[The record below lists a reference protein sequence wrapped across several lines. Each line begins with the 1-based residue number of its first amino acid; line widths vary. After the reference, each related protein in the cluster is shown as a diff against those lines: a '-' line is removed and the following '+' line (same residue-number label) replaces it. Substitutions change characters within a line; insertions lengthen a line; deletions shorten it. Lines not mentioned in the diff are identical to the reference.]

1 MDYITTDGEYEA
13 TYIERRS
20 RFIAVA
26 RSVANVEEGLEFLK
40 DVKKRYKEATHYPY
54 AIVSAPEYN
63 EQKVS
68 DDGEPQGTSGA
79 PILTAIRGRGLSAV
93 AVVVVRYFGG
103 VKLGAS
109 GLTLAYGKAAKAV
122 LEEASLLGAV
132 KSTFY
137 KVKLTY
143 DSYGKFQIRSA
154 SFATI
159 TDTEYSDEVTATV
172 ATTESERLT
181 ELVGEV
187 SAGKSVPVPI
197 EEKYLFKK
205 L

>member
-1 MDYITTDGEYEA
+1 MDYTTLDGEYEA

-26 RSVANVEEGLEFLK
+26 RSVENVEEGLEFLK

-54 AIVSAPEYN
+54 AIVSAPDYN

-79 PILTAIRGRGLSAV
+79 PILTAIKGRGLSAV

-122 LEEASLLGAV
+122 LEDAGVLEAI
-132 KSTFY
+132 KSTFF
-137 KVKLTY
+137 KVKLPY
-143 DSYGKFQIRSA
+143 DSYGKFQTAIKA
-154 SFATI
+154 YATI

-172 ATTESERLT
+172 ATTTPRRLYD
-181 ELVGEV
+181 LVAEI
-187 SAGKSVPVPI
+187 SAGKSSPVPI

-205 L
+205 P